1 MATKGGGDTVT
12 ATSYKK
18 LDSVSENGIINEV
31 LIENDENFHEVFK
44 ERDDFSPTESE
55 SECGTLERNP
65 NNRKRSILSKKTSDG
80 RPRPTLQKRVSF
92 SSVGS
97 ESRRRVSSGKPQLI
111 IATSY
116 TMILWF
122 FLSLCC

>member
-1 MATKGGGDTVT
+1 MCSQPLGMATKGDGGTVT

-18 LDSVSENGIINEV
+18 LDSVNENGIINEV

-65 NNRKRSILSKKTSDG
+65 NTRKRSILSKKTSDG
-80 RPRPTLQKRVSF
+80 RPRPALQKRVSF

-111 IATSY
+111 IATHTS
-116 TMILWF
+116 
-122 FLSLCC
+122 